1 VKKTKVTLGA
11 VRAVLQKWREHHT
24 IQDLP
29 KTGRHS
35 KLNDRKQRQ
44 LARKVLRG
52 EVESATKLAQSA
64 AAQGIADVSATTVRK
79 SLHHQGMKAMHTI
92 NKPHLT
98 HEHKRKRMEFARSHG
113 DWTIEKWK
121 QVIFS
126 DETGIVARPSDA
138 HKLRWVKKMQ
148 GLNPRLVVPIVQS
161 GGVSILIWGC
171 ISNHGL
177 HDLVLLGGKLTGLSY
192 IKVLYQHL
200 LPVVQEYFPRP
211 SIDIPAR

>member
-1 VKKTKVTLGA
+1 M
-11 VRAVLQKWREHHT
+11 
-24 IQDLP
+24 
-29 KTGRHS
+29 TGNS
-35 KLNDRKQRQ
+35 GS
-44 LARKVLRG
+44 LASMVLRG
-52 EVESATKLAQSA
+52 EVESDTKLAQSA
-64 AAQGIADVSATTVRK
+64 AAQGIADVSATTIRK
-79 SLHHQGMKAMHTI
+79 SLHHQGMKAVRTI
-92 NKPHLT
+92 NKPLLT
-98 HEHKRKRMEFARSHG
+98 HEHKRKRMEFARLHR
-113 DWTIEKWK
+113 DWIIEKWK

-138 HKLRWVKKMQ
+138 HKLRWVKKIQ